1 MNQAS
6 VMAPPKG
13 FRILHLNSM
22 LKGGGTDD
30 RSVRIAH
37 ALVEQG
43 HAVWMAGPAGRE
55 FSEVADRLGV
65 PFHPLSNGL
74 LRLSLIRGAAKFMR
88 RERVQIIHARHGRDY
103 WPAILAARLSGVR
116 PKIVLSRHLAKSPGS
131 WASRH
136 FLLNQCDALLAS
148 SQFVSKVLR
157 EGVFEPGAKNP
168 ERRSRPPIHGDHGK
182 IKVVYGGIDI
192 HRFTPGEAKE
202 QRERWGVAASDYVF
216 GVAGGYTLPR
226 GKGQREFLAAAARIA
241 GEVPKAR
248 FLVIGRGNLKDA
260 LEADIEMLGLRKR
273 AWLTPYS
280 HDMPAAM
287 NAIDCLVHPQVG
299 TESWGSVVC
308 EAHACGKPVIAS
320 NLDGIPEAFAAAG
333 YGELVEPDSVEALA
347 VAMRR
352 WAACAPLDL
361 EARWKLHAKVATRF
375 SLERAAQE
383 LAEIYRTVVEGDGR
397 AK

>member
-1 MNQAS
+1 
-6 VMAPPKG
+6 
-13 FRILHLNSM
+13 
-22 LKGGGTDD
+22 
-30 RSVRIAH
+30 
-37 ALVEQG
+37 
-43 HAVWMAGPAGRE
+43 
-55 FSEVADRLGV
+55 
-65 PFHPLSNGL
+65 
-74 LRLSLIRGAAKFMR
+74 
-88 RERVQIIHARHGRDY
+88 
-103 WPAILAARLSGVR
+103 
-116 PKIVLSRHLAKSPGS
+116 
-131 WASRH
+131 
-136 FLLNQCDALLAS
+136 
-148 SQFVSKVLR
+148 
-157 EGVFEPGAKNP
+157 
-168 ERRSRPPIHGDHGK
+168 
-182 IKVVYGGIDI
+182 
-192 HRFTPGEAKE
+192 
-202 QRERWGVAASDYVF
+202 
-216 GVAGGYTLPR
+216 LPR

-352 WAACAPLDL
+352 WAARAPLDL